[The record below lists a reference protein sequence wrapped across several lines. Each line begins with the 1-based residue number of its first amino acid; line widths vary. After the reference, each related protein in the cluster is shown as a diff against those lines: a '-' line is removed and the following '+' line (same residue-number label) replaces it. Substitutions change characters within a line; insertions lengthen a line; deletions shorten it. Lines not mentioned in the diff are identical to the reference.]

1 MDPIDRQILALLVE
15 DARRTLADIGA
26 RVSLSAPAVK
36 RRIDKLEDE
45 GVIGGYAAVLGAAAL
60 SWRTEAFVE
69 LSCDDRTSVDEIRAS
84 IEGHPEVV
92 AAYTVTGEADALLHV
107 RAADTQHLERVLER
121 IRAHPNVVRTKTQ
134 LVLTRLLERPVPL
147 VAAHSPAGSK

>member
-15 DARRTLADIGA
+15 DARRTLSDIGSQ
-26 RVSLSAPAVK
+26 VSLSAPAVK
-36 RRIDKLEDE
+36 RRIDRLEDD
-45 GVIGGYAAVLGAAAL
+45 GVIGGYSAVLDASA
-60 SWRTEAFVE
+60 SIWRTEAFVE
-69 LSCDDRTSVDEIRAS
+69 LSCGDRTSVEEIKAC

-92 AAYTVTGEADALLHV
+92 AAYTVTGDADALLHV
-107 RAADTQHLERVLER
+107 RAADTEHLERALER

-147 VAAHSPAGSK
+147 DASPV